1 MYVKSCDR
9 QTKWMH
15 FWIQDD
21 YEWLRLWLEEVSV
34 DIKIEFDSEPV
45 YNKAFVKTKIK
56 FYDDAVTDYYDKEIL
71 KVDSN
76 HTFLAVIILDSAV
89 KKDENYYL

>member
-1 MYVKSCDR
+1 MWQANEMDEFLDSR
-9 QTKWMH
+9 
-15 FWIQDD
+15 
-21 YEWLRLWLEEVSV
+21 WLRLWLEEVSV

-45 YNKAFVKTKIK
+45 YNKVFLKTKIK

-76 HTFLAVIILDSAV
+76 HTFLAVISLDSPL

>member
-1 MYVKSCDR
+1 MDEFLDWR
-9 QTKWMH
+9 
-15 FWIQDD
+15 
-21 YEWLRLWLEEVSV
+21 WLRLWLEEVSV

-76 HTFLAVIILDSAV
+76 HNCLAVIGLDSAL
-89 KKDENYYL
+89 KKYENYYL

>member
-1 MYVKSCDR
+1 MDEFLDWR
-9 QTKWMH
+9 
-15 FWIQDD
+15 
-21 YEWLRLWLEEVSV
+21 WLRLWLEEVSV

-45 YNKAFVKTKIK
+45 YNKAFLKTKIK

-76 HTFLAVIILDSAV
+76 HNCLAVIGLDSAL
-89 KKDENYYL
+89 KKYENYYL

>member
-1 MYVKSCDR
+1 MWQANEMDEFLDSR
-9 QTKWMH
+9 
-15 FWIQDD
+15 
-21 YEWLRLWLEEVSV
+21 WLRLWLEEVSV

-45 YNKAFVKTKIK
+45 YNKAFVTTKIK

-76 HTFLAVIILDSAV
+76 HTFLAVIILDSAL

>member
-1 MYVKSCDR
+1 MDEFLDWR
-9 QTKWMH
+9 
-15 FWIQDD
+15 
-21 YEWLRLWLEEVSV
+21 WLRLWLEEVSV

-76 HTFLAVIILDSAV
+76 HAFLAVIILDSAL

>member
-1 MYVKSCDR
+1 MDEFLDWR
-9 QTKWMH
+9 
-15 FWIQDD
+15 
-21 YEWLRLWLEEVSV
+21 WLRLWLEEVSV

-45 YNKAFVKTKIK
+45 YNKVFLKTKIK
-56 FYDDAVTDYYDKEIL
+56 FYDDAVTDYYHKEIL

-76 HTFLAVIILDSAV
+76 HNCLAVISLDSAL